1 MASPK
6 IKVRNL
12 NRDHARHIRSAD
24 GDSVTVYPRSDHHID
39 KKFEWGLSYHGKDIK
54 NLTATANS
62 VPVTVSAAVT
72 DKPEA
77 REHDE
82 TRA

>member
-1 MASPK
+1 MAADR

-12 NRDHARHIRSAD
+12 NRDHSRHIRSAD
-24 GDSVTVYPRSDHHID
+24 GDSVTVYSRSDHHID
-39 KKFEWGLSYHGKDIK
+39 KKFEWGLGLHKDVK
-54 NLTATANS
+54 NITATANS